1 MAFIWICMACWGN
14 ALVFATEL
22 TLEDQVV
29 AEDWVTVPVTIVADG
44 GDLPASLQFDLSF
57 DTASF
62 ALLDVQVGDAAAQ
75 AGKSVVFNES
85 TPGTITVVV
94 AGLNQNTI
102 LDGVVAEISFCPLVQ
117 GVDSYALG
125 FDAVVVSDPF
135 GNPVDVI
142 YESSPHAWENEIE
155 QESASASEQVMPTEQ
170 EETSTSDL
178 GETTSVAGAV
188 DEGTTTGNA
197 ATNVATAQKS
207 STANSISTRGP
218 LAIVGTR
225 ASGSQTGENRGTDR
239 RLQANGF
246 QGSTGQANEGARN
259 SEGYPQDSSALERI
273 GSTNDPQEFTAPS
286 PDNAKGL
293 KHAHP
298 EDYTSSRAKHQK
310 GPGSSTYSSDTGR
323 HGAKTVTGCVIAFT
337 VAALALAVR
346 SRLR

>member
-1 MAFIWICMACWGN
+1 MACWGN

-117 GVDSYALG
+117 GADSYALG

-142 YESSPHAWENEIE
+142 YESSSHAWENEME

-170 EETSTSDL
+170 DETSTSDF
-178 GETTSVAGAV
+178 GETTSVAGAI
-188 DEGTTTGNA
+188 DDGTTTGNA
-197 ATNVATAQKS
+197 ATNVASAQKS
-207 STANSISTRGP
+207 STRGP
-218 LAIVGTR
+218 LAVFGTR
-225 ASGSQTGENRGTDR
+225 ASGAQTGEKAGR
-239 RLQANGF
+239 RLQASGLP
-246 QGSTGQANEGARN
+246 GPTGHANEGARN
-259 SEGYPQDSSALERI
+259 SAGYPQDSSAFERI
-273 GSTNDPQEFTAPS
+273 GSTDDPQDLTTTS
-286 PDNAKGL
+286 PDSDKEL
-293 KHAHP
+293 KHANP
-298 EDYTSSRAKHQK
+298 EDYTSARATHQT
-310 GPGSSTYSSDTGR
+310 GPGSASYGSDTGR

-337 VAALALAVR
+337 VAALALVVR